1 MSDGPD
7 EPGNPPEERPDDP
20 DPETAETERSSESE
34 DEEWQFTLQD
44 IEEREAE
51 AAADAEGEGPDREP
65 IETGRP
71 SAENVAFV
79 LLGVL
84 FTLFVLSRLVFG

>member
-1 MSDGPD
+1 MTGGPD
-7 EPGNPPEERPDDP
+7 SPENPPEKGPDGP
-20 DPETAETERSSESE
+20 EPETAETEGDAESE
-34 DEEWQFTLQD
+34 NEEWQFTLQD

-51 AAADAEGEGPDREP
+51 AAEEDEGERPVREP
-65 IETGRP
+65 IETGAP